1 MRRRNEDLDLVS
13 AVAGTAGALEVAG
26 RYLLGGVRTVRRRV
40 RRTVKHARHISR
52 SDATRAG
59 RRAVTAVQ
67 VLRGTI
73 PEHRVRPVSML
84 GAATAGVVFGIV
96 TAFGIRAVT
105 RVLVSGGPVVK
116 PVPEQRVR
124 VTA

>member
-1 MRRRNEDLDLVS
+1 MRRRNEELDLVS

-26 RYLLGGVRTVRRRV
+26 RYLLGGVRTARRRIG
-40 RRTVKHARHISR
+40 RTVKHARHLSH

-59 RRAVTAVQ
+59 MRAVTAVQ

-73 PEHRVRPVSML
+73 PERRVRPVSML
-84 GAATAGVVFGIV
+84 GAATAGVVFGVV

-105 RVLVSGGPVVK
+105 RVLVSGGPVVT
-116 PVPEQRVR
+116 PAPDRER